1 MKKERKIKKIDK
13 SYGITIPLDILK
25 ENGIAPE
32 DMVQIS
38 SNNGEISIQKSRRVT
53 LPKRIS
59 PDFFDILEET
69 TKKHEE
75 TIKGLVER

>member
-1 MKKERKIKKIDK
+1 
-13 SYGITIPLDILK
+13 
-25 ENGIAPE
+25 
-32 DMVQIS
+32 MVQIS

-53 LPKRIS
+53 LPKGIS

-75 TIKGLVER
+75 TIKRLVGR